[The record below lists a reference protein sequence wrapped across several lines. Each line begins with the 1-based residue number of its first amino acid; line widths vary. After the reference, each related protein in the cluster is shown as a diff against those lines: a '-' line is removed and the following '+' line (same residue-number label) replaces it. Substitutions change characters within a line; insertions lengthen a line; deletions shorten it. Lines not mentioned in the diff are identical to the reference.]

1 MAAPAVW
8 LNRTF
13 ASLKMRDFRLLWLG
27 SASEHTGEWMER
39 IAVGWLVL
47 QMTNSPFMVGLAEFM
62 RFIPLLI
69 FPFIGGAVTDRVDRR
84 KLLIATLLGLSAL
97 SAVLAALVFTGRV
110 EIWHILAYAFFSGVI
125 IAFNHPARATILAS
139 VVDKAHYPNAVS
151 LDSLSVM
158 SSRVIGS
165 PIAGLY
171 IATYGVAGIL
181 GVRLLGCLLAVQ
193 WLLRLQAPPTPAQSQ
208 QASMWA
214 NVKEGLRYVAR
225 DKAVLGITG
234 MAFVPMLFIFVY
246 ISQLPVFARDVL
258 QIGATGLG
266 FLNTAVGLGSLIGLL
281 WLASLKDYRHK
292 GVLFFASIIAAGMA
306 LVLFSAS
313 PWLWLSLALLLVV
326 GATNSMF
333 SALRSTLLL
342 LIVPD
347 RLRGRVIALRD
358 LSMGSTAFGM
368 LLLGALAEGWGA
380 PMAIA
385 ALAGTGA
392 LIGVVAMLSLP
403 RVRRLE

>member
-13 ASLKMRDFRLLWLG
+13 ASLKIRNFRLLWLG

-47 QMTNSPFMVGLAEFM
+47 QMTGSPFMLGLTEFM
-62 RFIPLLI
+62 RFIPLLV
-69 FPFIGGAVTDRVDRR
+69 FPFIGGAVADRVDRR

-97 SAVLAALVFTGRV
+97 SAALATLVFTGMV
-110 EIWHILAYAFFSGVI
+110 AVWHILAYTFLSGVL
-125 IAFNHPARATILAS
+125 IAFNHPARATLLAG

-158 SSRVIGS
+158 SSRVIGP

-171 IATYGVAGIL
+171 IAAYGVAGIL
-181 GVRLLGCLLAVQ
+181 GVRVVGCLLAVQ
-193 WLLRLQAPPTPAQSQ
+193 WLVRLQAPPTPAHSQ
-208 QASMWA
+208 GASMWA
-214 NVKEGLRYVAR
+214 NVIEGLRYVAR
-225 DKAVLGITG
+225 DRAVLGITA
-234 MAFVPMLFIFVY
+234 MSFVPMLFIFVY
-246 ISQLPVFARDVL
+246 VSQLPVFARDVL
-258 QIGATGLG
+258 HAGASGLG
-266 FLNTAVGLGSLIGLL
+266 WLYFAIGMGSLISLL
-281 WLASLKDYRHK
+281 YLASLGDYRHK
-292 GVLFFASIIAAGMA
+292 GVLFFASIIAAGLA

-333 SALRSTLLL
+333 TALRSTLLL

-347 RLRGRVIALRD
+347 HLRGRVIALRD

-380 PMAIA
+380 PLATA
-385 ALAGTGA
+385 ALAGVGT
-392 LIGVVAMLSLP
+392 LIAVAAMLTLS